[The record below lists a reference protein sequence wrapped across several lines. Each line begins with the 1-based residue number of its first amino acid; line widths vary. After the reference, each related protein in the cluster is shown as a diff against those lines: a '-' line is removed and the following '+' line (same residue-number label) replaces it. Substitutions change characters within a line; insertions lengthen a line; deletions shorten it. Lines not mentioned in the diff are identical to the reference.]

1 MFDFKKE
8 FKQLYAPKQAPQ
20 ILTVPP
26 ENFVCVRGE
35 GDPNESGGAYQ
46 RAIEVLYAVSYA
58 LKMSYKTDYK
68 IDGFFEYVV
77 PPLEGFWRQ
86 SGSACGAADYA
97 RKSDFSWISAI
108 RLPDF
113 IARENFDW
121 AVRQAT
127 SKKKLDCGM
136 AEFLRIDEGLCAQ
149 ILHVGGFDDEPQSVA
164 KIDEFIIANGYA
176 KDFDE

>member
-8 FKQLYAPKQAPQ
+8 FKQLYAPKQTPQ

-26 ENFVCVRGE
+26 ANFVCIRGK
-35 GDPNESGGAYQ
+35 GDPNEPGSAYQ

-86 SGSACGAADYA
+86 SGLGL
-97 RKSDFSWISAI
+97 RRG
-108 RLPDF
+108 RL
-113 IARENFDW
+113 
-121 AVRQAT
+121 
-127 SKKKLDCGM
+127 C
-136 AEFLRIDEGLCAQ
+136 
-149 ILHVGGFDDEPQSVA
+149 
-164 KIDEFIIANGYA
+164 
-176 KDFDE
+176 